1 MTLTHD
7 GLTVDWLGYATIRI
21 EGADTVVYVDP
32 GRYGVLSGEWTPP
45 SEAARGAHPP
55 ARDYRAEDGD
65 VVFVTHRHHYD
76 PDGVDRVAEDDATV
90 VVFDGIDV
98 SETARTDTRPADLPY
113 DVRQVG
119 MEDDGVV
126 DGVPFWTVP
135 AYNHPDGPHTRP
147 DGSPVHPEGF
157 GCGYLL
163 AVDGTRLFYPGD
175 SDVLDGHAELDASL
189 FLPSI
194 DDTFSM
200 GGQQAVDLC
209 VEMGPDLVCPV
220 HYNTFDA
227 LEADSGAFAA
237 AVAKRGVPVVLDE
250 GG

>member
-7 GLTVDWLGYATIRI
+7 GLAVEWLGYATTRI
-21 EGADTVVYVDP
+21 ESGDTVVYIDP

-45 SEAARGAHPP
+45 NEAAREAHPP
-55 ARDYRAEDGD
+55 ARDYRAGDGD

-76 PDGVDRVAEDDATV
+76 PDGIDRAAREDATV

-98 SETARTDTRPADLPY
+98 SETQRTDVRPADLPY
-113 DVRQVG
+113 EVRTVG
-119 MEDDGVV
+119 MEDEGVV
-126 DGVPFWTVP
+126 ADVPFWTVP
-135 AYNHPDGPHTRP
+135 AYNHPDGPHIRA

-163 AVDGTRLFYPGD
+163 AVDGTRVFYPGD
-175 SDVLDGHAELDASL
+175 SDVLEGHAELDVSL

-200 GGQQAVDLC
+200 GGEAAVDLAA
-209 VEMGPDLVCPV
+209 EMDPDLVLPV

-227 LEADSGAFAA
+227 LEADSRAF
-237 AVAKRGVPVVLDE
+237 VADVAERGVPVVLE
-250 GG
+250 ES